1 MKRCY
6 VIGKKVHNMM
16 KIPLFKIYWDDEDI
30 EAVTRAIKRGSY
42 WATGSEIKE
51 FEEMIAAYVEKKYA
65 VAFNSGTSA
74 LHSILLAYGIGEGDE
89 VIVPSFTFISTAN
102 APLFVGAKPIFAEIE
117 EETYGLDPED
127 VKEKIT
133 KKTKVIMPIHY
144 GGCPCKNIKELKEI
158 AEDNKIL
165 LIEDAAESLGAKIG
179 NEMVGSF
186 GDAAMFSFCQ
196 NKVITTGEGGIIVTD
211 SKEIYEKLK
220 LICSHGRLETA
231 NYFTSSGQVDYIA
244 LGYNFRMP
252 TMIAALGI
260 SQMKKID
267 KVAEMRR
274 KNANYYTSLLKNI
287 EGVEPPMPPDN
298 FYHVYQMYTIQVE
311 KSLRDKLK
319 EYLLNRG
326 IFTKIYFEP
335 VHLTKFYR
343 EKFGYKEG
351 VLPITEEISK
361 KVLTLPMYPTLKKE
375 EIRYIV
381 DNINRFMEER
391 K

>member
-1 MKRCY
+1 
-6 VIGKKVHNMM
+6 M
-16 KIPLFKIYWDDEDI
+16 KIPLFKIYWDNDDI
-30 EAVTRAIKRGSY
+30 EAVTNVLKRGSY
-42 WATGSEIKE
+42 WATGKEIKE
-51 FEEMIAAYVEKKYA
+51 FEEMLAEYIGRKYA

-74 LHSILLAYGIGEGDE
+74 LHAILLAYGIRQEDE

-102 APLFVGAKPIFAEIE
+102 APLFVGAKPVFAEIE
-117 EETYGLDPED
+117 DETYCLDPED

-144 GGCPCKNIKELKEI
+144 GGSPCKNIKELRKI
-158 AEDNKIL
+158 AEEHGII
-165 LIEDAAESLGAKIG
+165 LIEDAAESLGAKID
-179 NEMVGSF
+179 NKMVGSF
-186 GDAAMFSFCQ
+186 GNATMFSFCQ
-196 NKVITTGEGGIIVTD
+196 NKVITTGEGGVILTD
-211 SKEIYEKLK
+211 SKEIYDKLK

-231 NYFTSSGQVDYIA
+231 NYFTSSGQMDYIT

-260 SQMKKID
+260 SQMKKLD

-274 KNANYYTSLLKNI
+274 KNADYYTSHLKNTGKI
-287 EGVEPPMPPDN
+287 KPPLPPNN

-311 KSLRDKLK
+311 KKLRDKLK
-319 EYLLNRG
+319 DYLASKG
-326 IFTKIYFEP
+326 IFTKIYFDP

-351 VLPITEEISK
+351 DLPITEEISK

-375 EIRYIV
+375 EMDDVITKIKQFIGEK
-381 DNINRFMEER
+381 NG
-391 K
+391 

>member
-1 MKRCY
+1 
-6 VIGKKVHNMM
+6 M
-16 KIPLFKIYWDDEDI
+16 KIPLFKIYWEDEDVK
-30 EAVTRAIKRGSY
+30 AVTNVIKRGSY
-42 WATGSEIKE
+42 WATGPEIKK
-51 FEEMIAAYVEKKYA
+51 FEEMVAEYVGRKYA

-74 LHSILLAYGIGEGDE
+74 LHAILLAHEIQEGDE

-102 APLFVGAKPIFAEIE
+102 APLFVGAKPVFAEIE
-117 EETYGLDPED
+117 DETYGLDSED

-165 LIEDAAESLGAKIG
+165 LIEDAAESFGAKIG

-211 SKEIYEKLK
+211 SKQIYEKLR

-231 NYFTSSGQVDYIA
+231 NYFTSSGQVDYIM

-252 TMIAALGI
+252 TMVAALGI
-260 SQMKKID
+260 SQIKKID
-267 KVAEMRR
+267 KMVEMRR
-274 KNANYYTSLLKNI
+274 KNAAYYTLLLKNVDGI
-287 EGVEPPMPPDN
+287 EPPIPPDN
-298 FYHVYQMYTIQVE
+298 FYHVYQMYTVQVE
-311 KSLRDKLK
+311 KSLRDKLR
-319 EYLLNRG
+319 EYLLKRG
-326 IFTKIYFEP
+326 ISTKIYFDP

-343 EKFGYKEG
+343 EKFGFKEG
-351 VLPITEEISK
+351 DLPITEEISK

-375 EIRYIV
+375 EIKYIV
-381 DNINRFMEER
+381 NNISQFMEER

>member
-1 MKRCY
+1 MKR
-6 VIGKKVHNMM
+6 
-16 KIPLFKIYWDDEDI
+16 KIPLFKIYWDEEDVK
-30 EAVTRAIKRGSY
+30 AVTDVIKRGSY
-42 WATGSEIKE
+42 WATGPEIKK
-51 FEEMIAAYVEKKYA
+51 FEEMVAEYVGKKYA

-74 LHSILLAYGIGEGDE
+74 LHAILLAYGIGEGDE
-89 VIVPSFTFISTAN
+89 VIVPSFTFVSTAN
-102 APLFVGAKPIFAEIE
+102 APLFVGAKPVFAEIE
-117 EETYGLDPED
+117 DETYGLDSED
-127 VKEKIT
+127 VKERIT

-144 GGCPCKNIKELKEI
+144 GGSPCKNIKELSEI

-211 SKEIYEKLK
+211 SEEIYEKLK
-220 LICSHGRLETA
+220 LICSHGRSETA
-231 NYFTSSGQVDYIA
+231 NYFTSSGQVDYIT

-252 TMIAALGI
+252 TMTASLGI
-260 SQMKKID
+260 SQMKKIN

-274 KNANYYTSLLKNI
+274 KNAAYYTSLLKNI
-287 EGVEPPMPPDN
+287 DGVKPPVPPDN
-298 FYHVYQMYTIQVE
+298 FYHVYQMYTIKVE
-311 KSLRDKLK
+311 KNLRDKLK

-326 IFTKIYFEP
+326 VFTKIYFDP

-351 VLPITEEISK
+351 DLPITEEISK
-361 KVLTLPMYPTLKKE
+361 KVLTLPMYPALKE
-375 EIRYIV
+375 EEMDYVANSIKE
-381 DNINRFMEER
+381 FMEGKNE
-391 K
+391 

>member
-1 MKRCY
+1 VNK
-6 VIGKKVHNMM
+6 M
-16 KIPLFKIYWDDEDI
+16 KIPLFKIYWEDEDVK
-30 EAVTRAIKRGSY
+30 AVTNVIKRGSY
-42 WATGSEIKE
+42 WATGPEIKK
-51 FEEMIAAYVEKKYA
+51 FEEMVAEYVGRKYA

-74 LHSILLAYGIGEGDE
+74 LHAILLAHEIQEGDE

-102 APLFVGAKPIFAEIE
+102 APLFVGAKPVFAEIE
-117 EETYGLDPED
+117 DETYGLDSED

-211 SKEIYEKLK
+211 SKQIYEKLR

-231 NYFTSSGQVDYIA
+231 NYFTSSGQVDYIM

-252 TMIAALGI
+252 TMVAALGI
-260 SQMKKID
+260 SQIKKID
-267 KVAEMRR
+267 KMVEMRR
-274 KNANYYTSLLKNI
+274 KNAAYYTLLLKNVDGI
-287 EGVEPPMPPDN
+287 EPPIPPDN
-298 FYHVYQMYTIQVE
+298 FYHVYQMYTVQVE
-311 KSLRDKLK
+311 KSLRDKLR
-319 EYLLNRG
+319 EYLLKRG
-326 IFTKIYFEP
+326 ISTKI
-335 VHLTKFYR
+335 
-343 EKFGYKEG
+343 
-351 VLPITEEISK
+351 
-361 KVLTLPMYPTLKKE
+361 
-375 EIRYIV
+375 
-381 DNINRFMEER
+381 
-391 K
+391 